1 VHIND
6 SVRLVNMKKSLTRSI
21 SYWLLL
27 VLSLASAAVGAWL
40 ISDNTA
46 TMTARLLD
54 GTATGVEVYVGQPMI
69 VVGAVLLGAGV
80 IGVLLTLALAA
91 AKSLVPSAAP
101 VVVEPIDWST
111 DAENAAG
118 ATTDS
123 AHENSGHEETVGEEP
138 VREDADAST
147 TSSAAGAAAEEDE
160 DQNGSSGS
168 TATATN
174 ISVR

>member
-1 VHIND
+1 
-6 SVRLVNMKKSLTRSI
+6 MKKSLTRSI

-27 VLSLASAAVGAWL
+27 VLSLVSAGVGAWL
-40 ISDNTA
+40 ISDNA
-46 TMTARLLD
+46 SIMTAKLLD

-91 AKSLVPSAAP
+91 AKSLVPAAAP
-101 VVVEPIDWST
+101 VVVEPIDWAADAEDVAAPDATT
-111 DAENAAG
+111 DAETDTIAS
-118 ATTDS
+118 DS
-123 AHENSGHEETVGEEP
+123 ATDTN
-138 VREDADAST
+138 AD
-147 TSSAAGAAAEEDE
+147 DE

>member
-1 VHIND
+1 
-6 SVRLVNMKKSLTRSI
+6 MKKSLTRSI

-27 VLSLASAAVGAWL
+27 VLSLASAAVGGWI

-46 TMTARLLD
+46 VMTARLLD
-54 GTATGVEVYVGQPMI
+54 GTATGVEVYVGQPWI

-91 AKSLVPSAAP
+91 AKSLVPVAAP
-101 VVVEPIDWST
+101 VVVEPIDWSKDT
-111 DAENAAG
+111 
-118 ATTDS
+118 
-123 AHENSGHEETVGEEP
+123 
-138 VREDADAST
+138 EDAAETQT
-147 TSSAAGAAAEEDE
+147 TSASDATESTADEAVEEEE

>member
-1 VHIND
+1 
-6 SVRLVNMKKSLTRSI
+6 MKKSLTRSI

-27 VLSLASAAVGAWL
+27 VLSLASAAVGGWI

-46 TMTARLLD
+46 VMTARLLD
-54 GTATGVEVYVGQPMI
+54 GTATGVEVYVGQPWI

-91 AKSLVPSAAP
+91 AKSLVPVAAP
-101 VVVEPIDWST
+101 AVAEPIDWSKDT
-111 DAENAAG
+111 
-118 ATTDS
+118 
-123 AHENSGHEETVGEEP
+123 
-138 VREDADAST
+138 EDAAETQT
-147 TSSAAGAAAEEDE
+147 TSVSDATEPAADEAVEEE

>member
-1 VHIND
+1 
-6 SVRLVNMKKSLTRSI
+6 MKKSLTRSI

-40 ISDNTA
+40 ISDNA
-46 TMTARLLD
+46 SVMTAKLLD

-69 VVGAVLLGAGV
+69 VVGAALLGAGV

-91 AKSLVPSAAP
+91 VKSLVPAASP
-101 VVVEPIDWST
+101 AVAEPIDWSK
-111 DAENAAG
+111 DAESAPG
-118 ATTDS
+118 AVTDS
-123 AHENSGHEETVGEEP
+123 THEGSAHDD
-138 VREDADAST
+138 REAADVST
-147 TSSAAGAAAEEDE
+147 YSAAGTAAAEEDE

>member
-1 VHIND
+1 
-6 SVRLVNMKKSLTRSI
+6 MKKSLTRSI

-91 AKSLVPSAAP
+91 AKSLVPAAAP
-101 VVVEPIDWST
+101 AVTEPIDWST
-111 DAENAAG
+111 DADNAAG
-118 ATTDS
+118 AKTD
-123 AHENSGHEETVGEEP
+123 A
-138 VREDADAST
+138 REDTVNEGTVHEQGDTST
-147 TSSAAGAAAEEDE
+147 KSATAETAAEEDE
-160 DQNGSSGS
+160 DQNGRSGS

>member
-1 VHIND
+1 
-6 SVRLVNMKKSLTRSI
+6 MKKSLTRSI

-27 VLSLASAAVGAWL
+27 VLSLVSAGVGAWL
-40 ISDNTA
+40 ISDNA
-46 TMTARLLD
+46 SIMTAKLLD

-91 AKSLVPSAAP
+91 AKSLVPAAAP
-101 VVVEPIDWST
+101 VVVEPIDWAA
-111 DAENAAG
+111 DAEDVPAPDATSG
-118 ATTDS
+118 AETDTH
-123 AHENSGHEETVGEEP
+123 ASG
-138 VREDADAST
+138 
-147 TSSAAGAAAEEDE
+147 SAAGADDE

>member
-1 VHIND
+1 
-6 SVRLVNMKKSLTRSI
+6 MKKSLTRSV

-27 VLSLASAAVGAWL
+27 VLSLASAAVGGWI

-54 GTATGVEVYVGQPMI
+54 GTATGVEVYVGQPWI
-69 VVGAVLLGAGV
+69 VVGAALLGAGV

-91 AKSLVPSAAP
+91 AKSLVPQAAP
-101 VVVEPIDWST
+101 AVVEQIDWST
-111 DAENAAG
+111 QADETAASRTDAAHEDAEAP
-118 ATTDS
+118 TDS
-123 AHENSGHEETVGEEP
+123 AAETADD
-138 VREDADAST
+138 DA
-147 TSSAAGAAAEEDE
+147 EE

>member
-1 VHIND
+1 
-6 SVRLVNMKKSLTRSI
+6 MKKSLTRSI

-27 VLSLASAAVGAWL
+27 VLSLASAGVGAWL
-40 ISDNTA
+40 ISDNA
-46 TMTARLLD
+46 GIMTAKLLD

-69 VVGAVLLGAGV
+69 VVGAALLGAGV

-91 AKSLVPSAAP
+91 AKSLVPDAAP
-101 VVVEPIDWST
+101 VVVEPIDWT
-111 DAENAAG
+111 ADAEDAPVPDASAVPAAEDEASEPAAG
-118 ATTDS
+118 THVD
-123 AHENSGHEETVGEEP
+123 E
-138 VREDADAST
+138 
-147 TSSAAGAAAEEDE
+147 E

>member
-1 VHIND
+1 
-6 SVRLVNMKKSLTRSI
+6 MKKSLTRSI

-27 VLSLASAAVGAWL
+27 VLSLASAAVGGWI

-46 TMTARLLD
+46 VMTARLLD
-54 GTATGVEVYVGQPMI
+54 GTATGVEVYVGQPWI

-91 AKSLVPSAAP
+91 AKSLIPVAAP
-101 VVVEPIDWST
+101 AVAEPIDWSKDT
-111 DAENAAG
+111 
-118 ATTDS
+118 
-123 AHENSGHEETVGEEP
+123 
-138 VREDADAST
+138 EDAAETQT
-147 TSSAAGAAAEEDE
+147 TSVSDATEPAADEAVEEE